1 MIIPFEIIVSDFVS
15 FCAALLRSHTALAAE
30 NLFLRKHL
38 ALFSGTRKEGQAD
51 DTCRSFRALQTRLL
65 FPVAPHLS
73 HRKTSHVDRLAS
85 SCIPPILALEIETS
99 RAATAGGRGEAVNS
113 PNGSRESDLGRR
125 ADCR

>member
-1 MIIPFEIIVSDFVS
+1 VSRQFSKMIIPFEIIVSDFVS

-85 SCIPPILALEIETS
+85 SCFPPLLALEVKTDRETTS
-99 RAATAGGRGEAVNS
+99 IGRDQTFNP
-113 PNGSRESDLGRR
+113 PNGS
-125 ADCR
+125 